1 MATSAGDS
9 IMLRVTPNPDPN
21 APKQQGINLPAGEY
35 TPNLVKKRDAMSQ
48 GFFANVKDFFTE
60 RPVKVGKVE
69 AGSTFVPAQF
79 GGGVMDNLKDWFR
92 GGPKAQAGA
101 LASLRGADAPGIK
114 VEWKPFYKSFFQ
126 NIRDLIAPPKQA
138 PLKVTSKAVK
148 VRDIWS
154 KDEVFSRAQ
163 IISFVVHGSML
174 LIILIPILRVVAT
187 KVNAKTNTV
196 IVTPL
201 DISDYAAKLKA
212 GPKPAGGGGGGGD
225 HETVVASKGR
235 APKFSQQA
243 QLAPP
248 ELIRNPN
255 AKLQVQPTLIGPE
268 NLRIPSPDMDRWGDP
283 LGKIIT
289 DSNGSGSGG
298 GMGTG
303 SGGGIG
309 SGNGGGLGPGSG
321 GGTGG
326 GAYRAGENGVGTP
339 TCIFCPHPDYSEEG
353 RKARFMGTVYL
364 EVEVLPNGRA
374 GNIRLIK
381 GVGMGLDEKAIETV
395 KTQWTFKP
403 AIGPSGKAVP
413 TIVPVEVTFQLY

>member
-1 MATSAGDS
+1 
-9 IMLRVTPNPDPN
+9 MLRVSPNPDPK
-21 APKQQGINLPAGEY
+21 APRQQGINLPAGDY
-35 TPNLVKKRDAMSQ
+35 TPRLTKKRDAMSQ
-48 GFFANVKDFFTE
+48 SFFANLRDFFTE
-60 RPVKVGKVE
+60 RPVKVAKNVE
-69 AGSTFVPAQF
+69 GSKFVPAQF
-79 GGGVMDNLKDWFR
+79 GTGFMSNLKDWFSA
-92 GGPKAQAGA
+92 GPKTASGA
-101 LASLRGADAPGIK
+101 MGSLRGSDAPGIK

-126 NIRDLIAPPKQA
+126 NVKDLIAPTKQA
-138 PLKVTSKAVK
+138 PLNVTSKPVK

-163 IISFVVHGSML
+163 IVSFLVHGGL
-174 LIILIPILRVVAT
+174 LLLILIPVLRVVT
-187 KVNAKTNTV
+187 TEVKAKTNV
-196 IVTPL
+196 LVTPI
-201 DISDYAAKLKA
+201 DVSPYAAKLKA

-225 HETVVASKGR
+225 HEAIPASKGK
-235 APKFSQQA
+235 APKFSQRA

-255 AKLQVQPTLIGPE
+255 AKLQVTPTLIGPD
-268 NLRIPSPDMDRWGDP
+268 NLRIPSPDMNRWGDP
-283 LGKIIT
+283 LGKLIT

-326 GAYRAGENGVGTP
+326 GAFRAGENGVGMP
-339 TCIFCPHPDYSEEG
+339 VCVYCPKPEYSEEG

-364 EVEVLPNGRA
+364 QVTVLANGHA
-374 GNIRLIK
+374 GDIKLIK

-395 KTQWTFKP
+395 RTQWTFKP
-403 AIGPSGKAVP
+403 AIGPNGKPVP
-413 TIVPVEVTFQLY
+413 TIVPV